1 MTASRLALALLL
13 LAAAAP
19 APAAGPPPDEEAAAP
34 APDRPPELR
43 PLTGTLARLRRSGA
57 VRLGHRADAVPFS
70 FLDARGRPVGY
81 ALDLCAAVV
90 EAAAAE
96 LGLPALRVEHVL
108 VTPEDRLARVAAGEI
123 DLECGATSSTVDRQR
138 LVAFSPT
145 TFVSA
150 TRLLVRAGSPARGL
164 KDLRGKA
171 VAVTRGTTAVAVVRD
186 LSERAGLG
194 LRVVE
199 AGGYGDALDQL
210 SAGLVDAV
218 AGDEVL
224 LRGLQAQRRAS
235 TAHRVIGPPL
245 SHEPYALAFQR
256 GDQPFAEV
264 VARAFRRLA
273 TSREIVALHDRWFVR
288 PLPSGERLR
297 LPMSR
302 ELEELWRI
310 QGLPSDGS

>member
-1 MTASRLALALLL
+1 
-13 LAAAAP
+13 
-19 APAAGPPPDEEAAAP
+19 
-34 APDRPPELR
+34 
-43 PLTGTLARLRRSGA
+43 

-81 ALDLCAAVV
+81 SLDLCAAVV

-96 LGLPALRVEHVL
+96 LGVASLRVEYVQ
-108 VTPEDRLARVAAGEI
+108 VTPEDRLSRVAAGEV
-123 DLECGATSSTVDRQR
+123 DLDCGSTSSTVERQR
-138 LVAFSPT
+138 LVTFSPT
-145 TFVSA
+145 IFVSA
-150 TRLLVRAGSPARGL
+150 TRLLVRADSRARGL
-164 KDLRGKA
+164 ADLRGAA
-171 VAVTRGTTAVAVVRD
+171 VAVARGTTAVAVVRD
-186 LSERAGLG
+186 LSERAGLA
-194 LRVVE
+194 LRLVE
-199 AGGYGDALDQL
+199 TRDYRDALDQVASGL
-210 SAGLVDAV
+210 AGAA

-224 LRGLQAQRRAS
+224 LRGLVAQRRA
-235 TAHRVIGPPL
+235 TGAYRVVGPPL

-273 TSREIVALHDRWFVR
+273 ATREIVALHDRWFVR

-302 ELEELWRI
+302 ELEEFWRV